1 MRRHAFAPCPQCEIP
16 KEMHCSGTWFHFQL
30 VAKFNSC
37 VCFLL
42 DKCRPAYETMKLR
55 EARRSARGQGQITF
69 EFSPKKSAQA
79 AAVLLGLNGGDMDKY
94 LFIKMLYLADRKA
107 LEKWEEPITGDTV
120 AMMQYGPVLSTI
132 YDLTKG
138 KAFSCRDY
146 WQNYISDSDDETN
159 IVALVGD
166 PGSSELSDAE
176 IAILERVHAKFR
188 TYDWRRMRDYCHD
201 LPEFEEI
208 GQTSKML
215 PTERIL
221 EAIGFSESKIEGA
234 KKRFQQIK
242 IAEKLFA

>member
-1 MRRHAFAPCPQCEIP
+1 MKTREVRRPHVT
-16 KEMHCSGTWFHFQL
+16 H
-30 VAKFNSC
+30 N
-37 VCFLL
+37 
-42 DKCRPAYETMKLR
+42 
-55 EARRSARGQGQITF
+55 QITF
-69 EFSPKKSAQA
+69 RFSAEKSAQA
-79 AAVLLGLNGGDMDKY
+79 AAVLLGLNGGNMDKY

-138 KAFSCRDY
+138 EAFSCRSY

-159 IVALVGD
+159 TVSLVGD
-166 PGSSELSDAE
+166 PGRSELSDAE

-188 TYDWRRMRDYCHD
+188 TYDWRRMRDYCHE

-208 GQTSKML
+208 GQSSKVL
-215 PTERIL
+215 PTEQIL
-221 EAIGFSESKIEGA
+221 EAIGFDEGQIEEA

>member
-1 MRRHAFAPCPQCEIP
+1 
-16 KEMHCSGTWFHFQL
+16 
-30 VAKFNSC
+30 
-37 VCFLL
+37 
-42 DKCRPAYETMKLR
+42 MKLR
-55 EARRSARGQGQITF
+55 EARRSTKDHNQINF
-69 EFSPKKSAQA
+69 EFSQKKSAQA

-120 AMMQYGPVLSTI
+120 ALMRYGPVLSTI

-138 KAFSCRDY
+138 KAFSCRQY

-159 IVALVGD
+159 IVSLIGD
-166 PGSSELSDAE
+166 PGRSELSDSE
-176 IAILERVHAKFR
+176 IAILERIHNKFR
-188 TYDWRRMRDYCHD
+188 NYDWRRMWDYCHD
-201 LPEFEEI
+201 LPEVEEI

-221 EAIGFSESKIEGA
+221 KAIGFSESKIEGA